1 MTLAGNIIG
10 VDESGKGDFFG
21 PLVVA
26 GLLAGDSDL
35 AYFNEIGVRDSKR
48 ITDNRISA
56 IDKLLRVRYPHSV
69 VVLMPDE
76 YNRRYDK
83 IRNLNVLLAECHAK
97 VIVDVMKRGLE
108 RGVRIDLAISDK
120 FGKKERLTSAL
131 TQIECG
137 LRVEQL
143 VGGEAVPQ
151 VAAASI
157 LARAEFVRRMQEL
170 SKEFGLDLPKGA
182 SAQVDQVGRQ
192 FVTQLGQAA
201 LERAAKKHFKN
212 FQRSLAADLFR

>member
-1 MTLAGNIIG
+1 
-10 VDESGKGDFFG
+10 
-21 PLVVA
+21 
-26 GLLAGDSDL
+26 
-35 AYFNEIGVRDSKR
+35 
-48 ITDNRISA
+48 
-56 IDKLLRVRYPHSV
+56 
-69 VVLMPDE
+69 
-76 YNRRYDK
+76 
-83 IRNLNVLLAECHAK
+83 LNVLLAECHAK

-120 FGKKERLTSAL
+120 FGKRERLTSAL